1 MHMADSLHCM
11 AETNTN
17 YKAII
22 QKKKDSS
29 ELSLPTC
36 QNGHSRTVI
45 TVNAGED
52 LGQQELSFIAGGNA
66 K

>member
-22 QKKKDSS
+22 QKKKKTVVNYHY
-29 ELSLPTC
+29 LPVRMVTRE
-36 QNGHSRTVI
+36 Q
-45 TVNAGED
+45 
-52 LGQQELSFIAGGNA
+52 
-66 K
+66 